1 MKWLLIAGS
10 ALVACTN
17 AAEAPQFRMARADAT
32 FPGDVQVSLEVA
44 ATEEERQRGLM
55 FRDGLAPDEGM
66 IFVFPEPGANGFWMK
81 NTLIP
86 LDMFW
91 LESDGRI
98 VAIRQS
104 VPPCGN
110 KSDRD
115 FDCPIYEPGPAASS
129 SIYVI
134 ETAAGFAKQH
144 GIEVGDTVALEGM
157 PIKR

>member
-1 MKWLLIAGS
+1 MKWLLIAVS
-10 ALVACTN
+10 ALAACAN
-17 AAEAPQFRMARADAT
+17 AAEAPQQDLSRADAS
-32 FPGDVQVSLEVA
+32 FPGGVQVSLEVA

-55 FRDGLAPDEGM
+55 FREELAPDVGM

-91 LESDGRI
+91 LEPDGRI
-98 VAIRQS
+98 VAIRES

-110 KSDRD
+110 ESDLV
-115 FDCPIYEPGPAASS
+115 DCPVYEPGPGASR

-134 ETAAGFAKQH
+134 ETVAGFAKKH
-144 GIEVGDTVALEGM
+144 RVEVGDNVLLEGM
-157 PIKR
+157 PNTP

>member
-1 MKWLLIAGS
+1 MKWLLIGVS
-10 ALVACTN
+10 SLVACTN
-17 AAEAPQFRMARADAT
+17 AAEAPQRRMARAEAT

-55 FRDGLAPDEGM
+55 FREELAPDEGM

-98 VAIRQS
+98 VAIRES

-110 KSDRD
+110 KSDFD
-115 FDCPIYEPGPAASS
+115 FDCPIYGPGPAASQ

-134 ETAAGFAKQH
+134 ETVAGFAKKH
-144 GIEVGDTVALEGM
+144 GVEVGDNVALEGM
-157 PIKR
+157 PSK